1 MTEPIVENNP
11 APRLAPKCG
20 MRAKGSIPKV
30 THWQRVTTRGRV
42 PVALGV
48 LPGARHLTEGVR
60 KAAMRS
66 NSVWD
71 DCCQIPGATVES
83 LLREVVERRKTGLGH
98 HTETNVLKKKKKTHR
113 VRGVFTTL
121 PHARRQTFTMLW
133 PRSKSVR
140 RGTFPKVR
148 LFSSVYIYCF
158 VEKLLC
164 EGRNTI
170 AGGTRKIK
178 NGRERVKRR
187 TRTAPYCNT
196 RW

>member
-1 MTEPIVENNP
+1 M
-11 APRLAPKCG
+11 
-20 MRAKGSIPKV
+20 

-98 HTETNVLKKKKKTHR
+98 HTETNVFKKKNAQGL
-113 VRGVFTTL
+113 RGFHNVASCTKANVYDAVATV
-121 PHARRQTFTMLW
+121 Q
-133 PRSKSVR
+133 V
-140 RGTFPKVR
+140 
-148 LFSSVYIYCF
+148 SSSRDVS
-158 VEKLLC
+158 ES
-164 EGRNTI
+164 
-170 AGGTRKIK
+170 
-178 NGRERVKRR
+178 
-187 TRTAPYCNT
+187 
-196 RW
+196 